1 MRVKPCGLI
10 LRISSWKSV
19 RTDLMN
25 KKKKNIHRV
34 DVDKLNCT
42 LYIKKNEPENCFN
55 WKEQNMMNDF
65 ITKIK

>member
-1 MRVKPCGLI
+1 
-10 LRISSWKSV
+10 
-19 RTDLMN
+19 MN
-25 KKKKNIHRV
+25 KKKKNIHRVDV

>member
-1 MRVKPCGLI
+1 
-10 LRISSWKSV
+10 
-19 RTDLMN
+19 MN

-42 LYIKKNEPENCFN
+42 LYKKNEPENCFN